1 MKEQIKRSI
10 SKQPP
15 TLEEFRKAINNLT
28 YAEIAEIW
36 RQERLNN
43 EEQEMQAPP
52 IKYVADLNYFI
63 FPVMLFCD
71 GLFLVS
77 HLKS

>member
-1 MKEQIKRSI
+1 MVSVVKEQIKRSI

-36 RQERLNN
+36 RQERLSN

-52 IKYVADLNYFI
+52 IKYVSLLS
-63 FPVMLFCD
+63 LFSN
-71 GLFLVS
+71 LI
-77 HLKS
+77 